1 MIFYNEGK
9 IYYGRMKDQKK
20 NGQGVEI
27 DLKRD
32 IWYSG
37 CFDNGKKKGKFRVV
51 KEGEE
56 YLGELKKG

>member
-1 MIFYNEGK
+1 
-9 IYYGRMKDQKK
+9 MKDQKK